1 MLSFESATARV
12 CILFLHPPPPDA
24 KRNRFFILA
33 LCNARREGAVSYVEV
48 GPGAD
53 AKLTRYILDV
63 GRRVGMPDDTR
74 VVAIEANARSLEKAR
89 EELRRY
95 GGDRV
100 QLRGG
105 DAAKLLPGMRAD
117 CLVAEVVGFVASC
130 EGQCRLVRAASSL
143 FPSSSAH
150 SLLSRFVPL
159 RFGTF
164 LCPYSGPVSSPLGEE
179 GDATGGLYRCRH
191 TSFRRKFGTKHVDPS
206 LRLVLEEWDSASI
219 VAAEGR
225 GGVPTEAEG
234 DESLLSPR
242 VFESHVMLSTPATAF
257 VGFIELRQREEE
269 EGVFCSSAPWAEAA
283 HRATNWDVSVLQLP
297 RPMRGRVSLR
307 SEVSAFGPTP
317 TYALSFE
324 DEEGTR
330 VRFRFGLRELVEAVR
345 V

>member
-1 MLSFESATARV
+1 MRV
-12 CILFLHPPPPDA
+12 DDLPDLFSEEGYASMSLDA

-74 VVAIEANARSLEKAR
+74 VVAIEANARSLERAR
-89 EELRRY
+89 EALRGY

-143 FPSSSAH
+143 FSSSSAH

-191 TSFRRKFGTKHVDPS
+191 ASFRRKFGTKHVGPS
-206 LRLVLEEWDSASI
+206 LRLVLEDWDSASI

-225 GGVPTEAEG
+225 RAG
-234 DESLLSPR
+234 ESLLSPR
-242 VFESHVMLSTPATAF
+242 VFESHVLLSTPATAF
-257 VGFIELRQREEE
+257 VGFVELRQREED
-269 EGVFCSSAPWAEAA
+269 VWCSSAPWAEAA